1 MASFHFEIKSGRKGV
16 AADHAA
22 YIARQGWHQ
31 RRGDLMFSGSGNL
44 PSWTGGDSTR
54 FWKAAD
60 KHERANG
67 AAYRELVIA
76 LPRELSLE
84 QLRALVARYISELV
98 GTRPYQFAVH
108 GPVSSLQGEDNPH
121 LHLMYSDRLP
131 DGIERPAERMFSRYN
146 RSNPEQGGCQ
156 KGSGG
161 RTSMQ
166 MRDELIAKRKTAAD
180 IQNEYLAAY
189 GHEARVDH
197 RTLKEQGV
205 ARRAERHLGPARIKG
220 MSAEEKREYS
230 AMRCGAEDDET
241 QFN

>member
-31 RRGDLMFSGSGNL
+31 RRGDLLFSGRGNL
-44 PSWTGGDSTR
+44 PSWTGDDSTR

-98 GTRPYQFAVH
+98 GTKPYQFAVH
-108 GPVSSLQGEDNPH
+108 GPKSGIMRSRSGPLPVKR
-121 LHLMYSDRLP
+121 SD
-131 DGIERPAERMFSRYN
+131 
-146 RSNPEQGGCQ
+146 
-156 KGSGG
+156 
-161 RTSMQ
+161 
-166 MRDELIAKRKTAAD
+166 
-180 IQNEYLAAY
+180 
-189 GHEARVDH
+189 
-197 RTLKEQGV
+197 LK
-205 ARRAERHLGPARIKG
+205 L
-220 MSAEEKREYS
+220 
-230 AMRCGAEDDET
+230 
-241 QFN
+241 